1 MSEISKIDKNFV
13 VETQIDKE
21 NIKFYN
27 VRENPFRIY
36 GVHYENGKFRRIP
49 EAVARSVSEGVYS
62 LHTYTA
68 GGRVRFKTD
77 SSYVAIHHEGWC
89 GRMPHM
95 AFTGSVGFDLYV
107 LNDEGRQQ
115 YVNTFKP
122 SVDSAKGFEGVIEL
136 GGKKMREI
144 TINFPTYSQ
153 ITDLYIGV
161 ENDAQIGEHRPY
173 KIERPF
179 VYYGSSITQG
189 GCSSRPGTCYQP
201 IISRRF
207 DANFIN
213 LGWSGNGKG
222 EKEMRD
228 YIASLDMSLFVLDY
242 DHNAPTAEHLKATHE
257 PMYKAIREAHPDIP
271 IVMLTRPHYSVTDEN
286 ARARVIKE
294 TYEKAKA
301 SGDNNVYYLNGRALM
316 AIAGNEGTVDN
327 CHPNDLG
334 FFSMAQAVGDVIQ
347 TFIDTIE

>member
-1 MSEISKIDKNFV
+1 MSDIAKLDKNFI
-13 VETQIDKE
+13 VETKIEKE

-27 VRENPFRIY
+27 VLEKPFKVY
-36 GVHYENGKFRRIP
+36 GVNHENGRFRRMP
-49 EAVARSVSEGVYS
+49 EAVAKTVSEGVYT

-68 GGRVRFKTD
+68 GGRVRFKTN
-77 SSYVAIHHEGWC
+77 SSYIAIHYEGAC

-107 LNDEGRQQ
+107 LDEEGKEQ

-122 SVDSAKGFEGVIEL
+122 DVNSTQGFEGVIEL
-136 GGKKMREI
+136 WSKKMREV
-144 TINFPTYSQ
+144 TINFPTYS
-153 ITDLYIGV
+153 IVNNLYIGL
-161 ENDAQIGEHRPY
+161 ENDAVVEEHRPY
-173 KIERPF
+173 KIECPF

-222 EKEMRD
+222 EKEIRD
-228 YIASLDMSLFVLDY
+228 YMASLDMSLFVLDY
-242 DHNAPTAEHLKATHE
+242 DHNAPTAEHLEATHE

-271 IVMLTRPHYSVTDEN
+271 IIMLTRPHYSVTDEDK
-286 ARARVIKE
+286 RASVIKK
-294 TYEKAKA
+294 TYENAKA
-301 SGDNNVYYLNGRALM
+301 SGDDNVYYLNGRQLM
-316 AIAGNEGTVDN
+316 AIAENEGTVDN
-327 CHPNDLG
+327 CHPTDLG
-334 FFSMAQAVGDVIQ
+334 FFSMAQAVGDI
-347 TFIDTIE
+347 IEKILVEV